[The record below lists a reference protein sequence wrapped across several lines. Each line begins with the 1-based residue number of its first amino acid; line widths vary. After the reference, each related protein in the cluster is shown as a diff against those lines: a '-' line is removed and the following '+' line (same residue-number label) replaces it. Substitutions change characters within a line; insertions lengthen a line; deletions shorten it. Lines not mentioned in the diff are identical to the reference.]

1 MKVKHLVGAF
11 LCVLGCY
18 ACSSP
23 KTEVQSPDGHIKMTL
38 TVDENGKPFY
48 NVSVDDSLLIENSAM
63 GFTAANGIILA
74 EGFQVKNTTFSSE
87 DETWTQPWGENK
99 KNRNHYNEMAV
110 SLTNEDQV
118 QLTLRF
124 RVFDDGIGFRY
135 EYTVPTVDSLLITDE
150 LTTFRFHRDGTS
162 WSIPA
167 SAETYELLYQQ
178 QPISEVETANT
189 PFTFKTA
196 DGVYGSIHEAALYD
210 FPEMT
215 LKQIGHYTL
224 KAELAPWPDGIKV
237 RKGNHFT
244 TSWRTIQIAPEAVG
258 LINSSLILNL
268 NDPCVLETTDWIRPL
283 KYVGVWWGM
292 HLGVETW
299 KMDERHGATT
309 ANAKKYIDFA
319 AANHIEAVLF
329 EGWNEGWESWGGM
342 QSFDFTK
349 PYADFDIDEIVRYA
363 KEKGV
368 EIIGHHETG
377 GNIPNYERQM
387 DHAMQW
393 YTEHGIHILKTGYA
407 GAFPNG
413 LSHHGQYGVNHYQ
426 KVVETAAR
434 HKMTVDAHE
443 PIKDTGIRRT
453 WPNMMTREGARGM
466 EWNAWSEGNPPSH
479 HVMLPFTRLLSGPMD
494 YTPGTF
500 DILFLQTKDSPR
512 RRKWND
518 QDKGNSRVNTTLAK
532 QLANWVILYSPL
544 QMASDMIE
552 HYEGHPA
559 FQFFRD
565 FDPDCDE
572 SKALAGEPGEFVAIV
587 GTSGSGKST
596 LLNMIGGLDV
606 PTSGQVVVDGKE
618 LSKLKDEELTVF
630 RRRKIGF
637 IFQNY
642 NLVPVL
648 NVFENIVLPVELDGN
663 KVDKKFMNEVVQMLG
678 LEDKL
683 NNMPNNLSGGQQ
695 QRVAIARALVSKP
708 AIVLADEPTGNLDSK
723 TSSDVLSLLKVTS
736 TKFHQTL
743 VMITHNNEIA
753 QLADRI
759 IRIEDGKIVQ

>member
-1 MKVKHLVGAF
+1 MKNMKILTTAVLCLLLSFSMGAT
-11 LCVLGCY
+11 
-18 ACSSP
+18 AMAESI
-23 KTEVQSPDGHIKMTL
+23 TSPDGQLKLNFSVNMQGEPVYELSYKGKEVIKPSKLGLELKNDPGLM
-38 TVDENGKPFY
+38 N
-48 NVSVDDSLLIENSAM
+48 
-63 GFTAANGIILA
+63 GFTLA
-74 EGFQVKNTTFSSE
+74 DIKTSAF
-87 DETWTQPWGENK
+87 DETWEPVWGEVK
-99 KNRNHYNEMAV
+99 SIRNHYNEMAV
-110 SLTNEDQV
+110 NLINEDQV

-124 RVFDDGIGFRY
+124 RVFNDGVGFRY
-135 EYTVPTVDSLLITDE
+135 EYNVPNVDSLMITDE
-150 LTTFRFHRDGTS
+150 LTTFHFRQDGTS

-167 SAETYELLYQQ
+167 SAETYELLYKQ

-210 FPEMT
+210 FSEMT
-215 LKQIGHYTL
+215 LKQIGDYTL
-224 KAELAPWPDGIKV
+224 KAELTPWPDGIKV
-237 RKGNHFT
+237 RKSNHFT

-283 KYVGVWWGM
+283 KYIGVWWGM

-309 ANAKKYIDFA
+309 VNAKKYIDFA
-319 AANHIEAVLF
+319 AANNIEAVLF

-342 QSFDFTK
+342 QNFDFTK

-363 KEKGV
+363 KEKGI

-387 DHAMQW
+387 VHAMQW
-393 YTEHGIHILKTGYA
+393 YTDHSIHILKTGYA

-426 KVVETAAR
+426 KVVETAAEHR
-434 HKMTVDAHE
+434 MTLDAHE

-500 DILFLQTKDSPR
+500 DILFQQTKDSPR

-532 QLANWVILYSPL
+532 QIANWVILYSPL

-559 FQFFRD
+559 FRFFRD

-572 SKALAGEPGEFVAIV
+572 SKALAGEPGEFVAVVRKAKNNYFFGAATNEAPRTLEIKLDFLKP
-587 GTSGSGKST
+587 GKQYKAV
-596 LLNMIGGLDV
+596 IYA
-606 PTSGQVVVDGKE
+606 DGEKADWKTNPADYQITE
-618 LSKLKDEELTVF
+618 QTVTAENTLTV
-630 RRRKIGF
+630 RMAAG
-637 IFQNY
+637 
-642 NLVPVL
+642 
-648 NVFENIVLPVELDGN
+648 
-663 KVDKKFMNEVVQMLG
+663 
-678 LEDKL
+678 
-683 NNMPNNLSGGQQ
+683 GGQ
-695 QRVAIARALVSKP
+695 AISF
-708 AIVLADEPTGNLDSK
+708 I
-723 TSSDVLSLLKVTS
+723 
-736 TKFHQTL
+736 
-743 VMITHNNEIA
+743 
-753 QLADRI
+753 QL
-759 IRIEDGKIVQ
+759 